1 MTTTAGTPAKRLREL
16 AAGAALSTLVG
27 LAFVF
32 LMFIGRREMWSWRL
46 AVYGALGGFTIHV
59 FCHLLDDTLGDRVR
73 RLGVMPDKLVGV
85 PLYFVGG
92 CLGVVT
98 VTGLLRALD
107 WLPFKMSGSDVRLS
121 LLISGGVAIAVGLLF
136 YSFGA
141 MQARLRESVER
152 IKEQEYAEKELQLAR
167 QIQLRLLPPEDI
179 EGDGWRIAA
188 SNLAA
193 QFVAGDFYDVFRLAD
208 GALGIAIGDVSGK
221 GIGASLIMASVKA
234 AMSLIAENRDAAATL
249 AELNRRLSR
258 DLGPREFV
266 ALAYVRYEP
275 ASGALEIANA
285 GLPDPYLLRGAAVTA
300 LRVPGP
306 RLPLGV
312 RAEVDY
318 ESLRASLA
326 PGERVLLLTDGL
338 PEAPTPSGEP
348 LGYEALARLIAGN
361 ATPRGAVDALFDA
374 VRRATKPELEDD
386 WTAVVIERS

>member
-1 MTTTAGTPAKRLREL
+1 M

-32 LMFIGRREMWSWRL
+32 LMFIGRREVWSWRL
-46 AVYGALGGFTIHV
+46 ALYGALGGFAIHV
-59 FCHLLDDTLGDRVR
+59 FCHLLDDTLGDRFR
-73 RLGVMPDKLVGV
+73 RLQVMPDRLVGV

-92 CLGVVT
+92 CLGVLT
-98 VTGLLRALD
+98 VTLGLRALGL
-107 WLPFKMSGSDVRLS
+107 LPFTMSRSDMKLS

-136 YSFGA
+136 YTFGA
-141 MQARLRESVER
+141 MQTRLRESVER
-152 IKEQEYAEKELQLAR
+152 LKEQEYAEKELQLAR
-167 QIQLRLLPPEDI
+167 QIQVRLLPPEDL
-179 EGDGWRIAA
+179 EGNGWRMAA

-193 QFVAGDFYDVFRLAD
+193 RFVAGDFYDVFRLAD

-258 DLGPREFV
+258 ELGPREFV
-266 ALAYVRYEP
+266 ALAYARYEP
-275 ASGALEIANA
+275 ASGAIEIANA

-326 PGERVLLLTDGL
+326 PGERVLFLTDGL